1 MILVNREKSLKK
13 ILMMSRLQAIIDK
26 EGDIL
31 HRGEYKI
38 YTAMSGEE
46 ALKMLAS
53 QKMDLIIADL
63 DSLGISGDK
72 FCSTIKQE
80 NKMKGTFVILACNNN
95 EADIERCKKSGADF
109 YLTKPIDA
117 AELLKK
123 IREVFHVQ
131 RRESLRIPV
140 EVSVIGSCSYQ
151 TFFCNAVNISSTGLL
166 IQTDRIFKKG
176 DKVSCQL
183 SLLGVRQITVNSE
196 VVRVMIK
203 SNNIYRYGIRFYD
216 LKADT
221 RSAIETYIGKN
232 KLR

>member
-1 MILVNREKSLKK
+1 M
-13 ILMMSRLQAIIDK
+13 
-26 EGDIL
+26 
-31 HRGEYKI
+31 
-38 YTAMSGEE
+38 
-46 ALKMLAS
+46 
-53 QKMDLIIADL
+53 
-63 DSLGISGDK
+63 
-72 FCSTIKQE
+72 
-80 NKMKGTFVILACNNN
+80 
-95 EADIERCKKSGADF
+95 
-109 YLTKPIDA
+109 
-117 AELLKK
+117 
-123 IREVFHVQ
+123 
-131 RRESLRIPV
+131 

-166 IQTDRIFKKG
+166 IQTDRIFKKE

-183 SLLGVRQITVNSE
+183 SLPGVRQITVNSE